1 MKDMR
6 NKEVKIGDLVV
17 FNHPVYRILDMASVI
32 DITAHGVRVNYYT
45 LDNTNLATIIPERQF
60 VIIGADKE
68 LTYGD

>member
-6 NKEVKIGDLVV
+6 NKEVKVGDLVV
-17 FNHPVYRILDMASVI
+17 FNHPVYRILDMASVLE
-32 DITAHGVRVNYYT
+32 ITAYGVRVNYYT
-45 LDNTNLATIIPERQF
+45 TDNANLATFIPERQF